1 MILFTHKAS
10 ETLGIVDFFIDFKEF
25 YFAIFLK
32 WQILVSYLKRTSYL
46 KRRLLIKSNIT
57 LERKRLEE
65 MKEHLYII
73 FLSERI
79 FYVCVCFYAVHIHAL
94 HTCISRIVRLPRR
107 LTFERGKR
115 REYEGEIE
123 KEGKRETELW
133 V

>member
-1 MILFTHKAS
+1 M
-10 ETLGIVDFFIDFKEF
+10 
-25 YFAIFLK
+25 
-32 WQILVSYLKRTSYL
+32 
-46 KRRLLIKSNIT
+46 LIKSNIT

-73 FLSERI
+73 FLPERI
-79 FYVCVCFYAVHIHAL
+79 FYVCIGFYAVHIHAL
-94 HTCISRIVRLPRR
+94 HTCITRIVRLPRR
-107 LTFERGKR
+107 LTFEREKR